1 MFFYLKES
9 LILRIQMTNL
19 ETENYLRSF
28 VYNARVLLVGGAEF
42 TEHEAQL
49 FSSKDFDVVAR
60 VNNHYTDQGGLVDVL
75 YTAGSQEPE
84 SELEDCIIIQCSPLP
99 DEEES
104 SWSNLG
110 YRNRN
115 RFLRFDTNCYQGS
128 NPFGPENEFINL
140 LYKEFKSMPFTGMI
154 AVNHLL
160 MMPIKSLTLIGF
172 DFYQRAGI
180 LPSHRDSHGVWQ
192 QVIWLFGRFIRDCRL
207 QLSDQLVAL
216 MEKTASAHDYRA
228 AKEKPFEPDTESC

>member
-9 LILRIQMTNL
+9 LILRNKMINL

-42 TEHEAQL
+42 TEQEAQQ
-49 FSSKDFDVVAR
+49 FSSSEIDVVAR
-60 VNNHYTDQGGLVDVL
+60 VNNHYIDQGGLVDVL

-84 SELEDCIIIQCSPLP
+84 SELQDCVIVQCSPLP

-104 SWSNLG
+104 SWSKLG
-110 YRNRN
+110 DRNRN
-115 RFLRFDTNCYQGS
+115 KFLRLDTNCYEGT
-128 NPFGPENEFINL
+128 NPFAPEHEFINL
-140 LYKEFKSMPFTGMI
+140 LYKDFKSMPFTGMI

-180 LPSHRDSHGVWQ
+180 LPSHRDSHAIWV
-192 QVIWLFGRFIRDCRL
+192 QVLWLFGRYVKDPRL
-207 QLSDQLVAL
+207 QLSDQLVSL
-216 MEKTASAHDYRA
+216 MLKAASAHGYRA
-228 AKEKPFEPDTESC
+228 SKKKGLELS